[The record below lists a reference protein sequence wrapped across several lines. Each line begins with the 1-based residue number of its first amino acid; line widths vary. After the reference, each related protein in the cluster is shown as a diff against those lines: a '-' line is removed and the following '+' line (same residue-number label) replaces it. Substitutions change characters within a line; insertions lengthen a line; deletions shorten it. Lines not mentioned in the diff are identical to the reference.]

1 MKKSERLKSLN
12 EKYLRTINRLREAK
26 EEYINVERDEEL
38 KKLQKKWEEDQK
50 KAIKN
55 KEIKDQRILNFN
67 EMTVRTKKFFNRQKS
82 NFVENKRVNLFV

>member
-12 EKYLRTINRLREAK
+12 EKYIRTINRLREAK

-82 NFVENKRVNLFV
+82 NFVENNRVNLFV